1 MVAKFILSTPRTSAT
16 SAHDGFLARNISMV
30 AASKFQYAVKDG
42 GGVTHTVVLTP
53 IEADESGL
61 RYGDVDRSRW
71 NTRGWTMQ
79 ERSLSTRSVHFCK
92 NKIYF
97 ECRSTLRSEENE
109 PEKMAGSSKLWPR
122 EIHEADGG
130 KLASGIER
138 NRMSWYDLWRRA
150 VVDYSRRR
158 LTVESDKLKAIQS
171 IANEMQ
177 PQVSDVY
184 ISRAGMWLGN
194 ISREML
200 WYVESGIARQP
211 RQWRAPTWSWASLD
225 ANIGFLKGNHYDPR
239 VIEVLTKA
247 LPLPFKFFD
256 VSAPST
262 TGAEFLTEHHKN
274 DLFGTAT
281 LDRGVV
287 SFGRVQAY
295 TERIGGIRRID
306 SDWVSFPYKVLDE
319 HGDIFAHGILDLD
332 NRDNLLASLSHPSNA
347 FRYLHVAHDQH
358 PSGLIIRGRNQTG
371 RCHWERVGVAT
382 IFETH
387 GSLVREENFR
397 GKRSQEYFHLF

>member
-1 MVAKFILSTPRTSAT
+1 MVT
-16 SAHDGFLARNISMV
+16 
-30 AASKFQYAVKDG
+30 ASKFQYTVKDG
-42 GGVTHTVVLTP
+42 GGATHTIVLTP
-53 IEADESGL
+53 IEGDESGL
-61 RYGDVDRSRW
+61 RHGDVDGSRW

-97 ECRSTLRSEENE
+97 ECRSTIRSEENE
-109 PEKMAGSSKLWPR
+109 PEQMARSNKLWPR

-130 KLASGIER
+130 KLAPGIER
-138 NRMSWYDLWRRA
+138 NRMSWYDRWRRA

-184 ISRAGMWLGN
+184 ISQAGMWQGN
-194 ISREML
+194 ISREVL
-200 WYVESGIARQP
+200 WYVDSGIARQP

-225 ANIGFLKGNHYDPR
+225 ANIGFIKGNHYDPR
-239 VIEVLTKA
+239 GIEVLTKA
-247 LPLPFKFFD
+247 LPLPFKFFNASTP
-256 VSAPST
+256 SA
-262 TGAEFLTEHHKN
+262 TGAESLTECGKN
-274 DLFGTAT
+274 VLFETASS
-281 LDRGVV
+281 DREAAN
-287 SFGRVQAY
+287 FGRVQAY

-306 SDWVSFPYKVLDE
+306 RDWISFPYEVLDE
-319 HGDIFAHGILDLD
+319 RGDIFAHGILDLD